1 VGLVARELENR
12 GIATVVVGSAL
23 DIVEH
28 CGVPRYLYT
37 DFPLGNPCGPPW
49 QREVQARIAAAALDL
64 LEEASAPRTTVQAPD
79 VWPGENAWRTGYNHV
94 GPENQAELEATGE
107 ARRRY
112 QSETRLGT

>member
-1 VGLVARELENR
+1 LESQ

-49 QREVQARIAAAALDL
+49 QREAQARIAAAALDL
-64 LEEASAPRTTVQAPD
+64 LEAASAPRTTVQAAD
-79 VWPGENAWRTGYNHV
+79 VWPGENGWRAGYNRI
-94 GPENQAELEATGE
+94 GPDNQAELAATGE
-107 ARRRY
+107 KRRQW
-112 QSETRLGT
+112 QSDTRL